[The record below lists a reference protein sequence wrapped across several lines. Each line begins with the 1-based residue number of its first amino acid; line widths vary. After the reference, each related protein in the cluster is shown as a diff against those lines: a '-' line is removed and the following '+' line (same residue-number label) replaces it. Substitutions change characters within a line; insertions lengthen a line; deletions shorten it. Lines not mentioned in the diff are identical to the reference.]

1 MTFSQTRANPHL
13 IRGSVTTLRPTQMTV
28 GYREVAQKRKQWAQL
43 RKKGRAE
50 MLANHCFP
58 CVIGPKGKHYI
69 IDHHH
74 FGLALLQEENK
85 EVWLSVLK
93 DLSNL
98 KIPTF
103 WRVMEH
109 HQWVHPYDSNGVR
122 KDFDVIPRDLSQ
134 LQDDIY
140 RSLAGELRHA
150 GGYSKDVTPYS
161 EYLWADFLRARI
173 TEELALSDFE
183 QALRKALTLAH
194 QQDAHYLPG
203 WSGEMAR

>member
-1 MTFSQTRANPHL
+1 
-13 IRGSVTTLRPTQMTV
+13 
-28 GYREVAQKRKQWAQL
+28 
-43 RKKGRAE
+43 
-50 MLANHCFP
+50 
-58 CVIGPKGKHYI
+58 
-69 IDHHH
+69 
-74 FGLALLQEENK
+74 
-85 EVWLSVLK
+85 
-93 DLSNL
+93 
-98 KIPTF
+98 
-103 WRVMEH
+103 MEH

-122 KDFDVIPRDLSQ
+122 NDFDVIPRDLNQ

-161 EYLWADFLRARI
+161 EYLWANFLRARI

-203 WSGEMAR
+203 WSGDMAR